1 MGSEMCIRDSSNV
14 SAAIYVYFVQAG
26 SALESHIE
34 ELSLVDLLTNF
45 LKCLYHLRRCCH
57 REAVIEAPAT
67 VRFTNG
73 PPPMSS
79 SAPFK
84 VSTSSFATGE
94 FLDQSRSRGRLD

>member
-1 MGSEMCIRDSSNV
+1 MTS
-14 SAAIYVYFVQAG
+14 
-26 SALESHIE
+26 IE

-45 LKCLYHLRRCCH
+45 LKYLYHLRRCCH

-67 VRFTNG
+67 VRFTNA
-73 PPPMSS
+73 PPMSS